1 MAELKDVHNKIYQAG
16 YDLGLVVALVP
27 SIRDLRHPVF
37 IPIKWDSLVVDDG
50 KEQGGSAAE
59 VDNGGDVGGATTR
72 GDVEDTGDHDL
83 MKNLE
88 TTWLVNVFPTD
99 DANCKPPFCTT
110 PQLHHRFSIRPP
122 HYAATPPLSNRAI
135 PPEKQTRRGGHSR
148 PKKEISKIECFNDK
162 GGRRGSI
169 TEILGTIH
177 LNLCKKQESPF
188 ILVRDQKSQISNKCE
203 NQLDDVKIRIFKGGA
218 VLLKIIVARFRLIF
232 IIIDIFVTTRKSI
245 RVV

>member
-1 MAELKDVHNKIYQAG
+1 MSMDKINKGWKISG
-16 YDLGLVVALVP
+16 
-27 SIRDLRHPVF
+27 I
-37 IPIKWDSLVVDDG
+37 SL
-50 KEQGGSAAE
+50 
-59 VDNGGDVGGATTR
+59 
-72 GDVEDTGDHDL
+72 
-83 MKNLE
+83 
-88 TTWLVNVFPTD
+88 
-99 DANCKPPFCTT
+99 PPFCTT

-135 PPEKQTRRGGHSR
+135 PPEKQSRRGGHSR

-203 NQLDDVKIRIFKGGA
+203 NQLDDVKYNFDTNFQRRSCA
-218 VLLKIIVARFRLIF
+218 LKDHRRPESH
-232 IIIDIFVTTRKSI
+232 TH
-245 RVV
+245 RVYTVS